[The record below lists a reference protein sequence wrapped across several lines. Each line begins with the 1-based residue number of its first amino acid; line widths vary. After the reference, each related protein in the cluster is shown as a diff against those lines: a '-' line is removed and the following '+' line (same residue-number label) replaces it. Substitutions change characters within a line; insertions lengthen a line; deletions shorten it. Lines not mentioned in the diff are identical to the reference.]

1 MNEEVYVLTKRLE
14 IQIKLLDK
22 FNKEI
27 KNMPK
32 GSLVCKV
39 RKNSRVYFY
48 QQYGELSKGQ
58 NRKTFKQRYIKKC
71 ERELLEKLKRKKII
85 SESIFK
91 LEENI
96 LLIKNF
102 IGSYH
107 NYFPEC
113 AITNLPKEYHDI
125 KDKYFLEF
133 DIKDIKKWEKANYE
147 KNPKYSEGLI
157 HRTTKGELVRS
168 KSEALIA
175 SQLHLNGIPYH
186 YEEKL
191 QIEDKTFYPDF
202 TAMRPTDGKIIYWE
216 HFGLLNDEK
225 YVNNIYEKI
234 IVFAQNDIVLWDN
247 LIITFDKPDGS
258 IDVCEIQSLIR
269 AKFF

>member
-1 MNEEVYVLTKRLE
+1 MNEERYVLTKRLE
-14 IQIKLLDK
+14 IQTKLLDK
-22 FNKEI
+22 FIKEL
-27 KNMPK
+27 KSMPE

-39 RKNSRVYFY
+39 RKNNKVYFY
-48 QQYGELSKGQ
+48 QQYGELSKTKD
-58 NRKTFKQRYIKKC
+58 RKKFKQRYIKKC

-91 LEENI
+91 LKENI
-96 LLIKNF
+96 LLIKRF
-102 IGSYH
+102 LSGYH
-107 NYFPEC
+107 NYFPDC
-113 AITNLPKEYHDI
+113 AITDLPEEYQDI
-125 KDKYFLEF
+125 KDKYYLEF

-147 KNPKYSEGLI
+147 KNRKYSEGLI

-191 QIEDKTFYPDF
+191 EIEGKTFCPDF

-216 HFGLLNDEK
+216 HFGLLNNEQ

-234 IVFAQNDIVLWDN
+234 IIFAQNDIVLWDN

-258 IDVCEIQSLIR
+258 IDVSEIQSLIR